1 MAEQYTNDPMQEV
14 FIFETSQQL
23 EQMEQSVIK
32 TEALGSYP
40 SETIN
45 EIFRIMHTIKSSAA
59 MMLINNM
66 SVVAHTTEDMFY
78 FIREEKPQTIDVSTL
93 SDLVFEGIDFMKGEL
108 EKIKTGADA
117 DGNPEILIDRIK
129 AHLKILKENN
139 NLTDSL
145 TVNNEPVTE
154 KYYISSSKAVKIN
167 TVKTYQVVLQF
178 EEDCGWKTS
187 GPSPW
192 FIISKKSPKPLPVY
206 LMM

>member
-1 MAEQYTNDPMQEV
+1 MAEQYMNDPMQEV

-93 SDLVFEGIDFMKGEL
+93 SDLVFEGIDFM
-108 EKIKTGADA
+108 IA
-117 DGNPEILIDRIK
+117 R
-129 AHLKILKENN
+129 
-139 NLTDSL
+139 
-145 TVNNEPVTE
+145 
-154 KYYISSSKAVKIN
+154 
-167 TVKTYQVVLQF
+167 
-178 EEDCGWKTS
+178 TS
-187 GPSPW
+187 DT
-192 FIISKKSPKPLPVY
+192 
-206 LMM
+206 